1 MRRFYLLM
9 MLLFAGQTQAST
21 LIEQHIPNAQLVA
34 TARLTVFLFDVYD
47 ASFYT
52 AYGKPEVSAPFAL
65 KLSYLRKLN
74 GEKIADRSAEEMR
87 HQQRVDEVTLADWH
101 SQMRRIFPDVE
112 KGDAITG
119 IYKENDEC
127 TFYKNSTLIG
137 QMNDK
142 QFCDVFFDIWFGEK
156 TTAPELRKKLLSQQ
170 KTASA
175 NAQTLS
181 NQDAD

>member
-1 MRRFYLLM
+1 MATLLI
-9 MLLFAGQTQAST
+9 FSVQAQATS
-21 LIEQHIPNAQLVA
+21 LIEEHIPNAQLVA

-52 AYGKPEVSAPFAL
+52 EFGKPEVSPPFAL
-65 KLSYLRKLN
+65 KLSYLRKLK

-112 KGDAITG
+112 KGDDITG
-119 IYKENDEC
+119 IYKENAEC
-127 TFYKNSTLIG
+127 NFYKNSTFIG
-137 QMNDK
+137 QVNDK

-156 TTAPELRKKLLSQQ
+156 TTEPDLRKKLLSQQ
-170 KTASA
+170 KTTAT
-175 NAQTLS
+175 NTQKPD
-181 NQDAD
+181 NQYAD